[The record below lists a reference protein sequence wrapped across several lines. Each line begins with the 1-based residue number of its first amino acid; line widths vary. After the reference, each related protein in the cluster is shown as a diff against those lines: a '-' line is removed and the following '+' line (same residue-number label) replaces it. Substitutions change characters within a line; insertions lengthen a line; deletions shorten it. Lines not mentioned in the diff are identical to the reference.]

1 MKEVKLYWLPHCST
15 CQKAVRWLERR
26 GVTVTQYRDIKDEP
40 LSRSEVEALAEMV
53 GGAAELFSKRAVKYR
68 EMKLAEKDL
77 TEDEMLDLMASEY
90 TFLKRPIMV
99 IGSDAVAGFFEMSYE
114 RFLADNYFGPRSERA
129 AKV

>member
-114 RFLADNYFGPRSERA
+114 RFLADNYFDPRSERA